1 MHKHRIIVAGGR
13 KFDNFWLAHDTL
25 DNLTQNLDKN
35 DIMIISGCAIGADKP
50 GEIWAEELGVEVM
63 RFPAD
68 WHIHGKSAGHV
79 RNREMA
85 EYATHLVA
93 FWDGKSRGT
102 QDMILVAQEHNL
114 KVRVIR
120 YE

>member
-13 KFDNFWLAHDTL
+13 KFDDFWLLRDTL

-35 DIMIISGCAIGADKP
+35 DIEVVSGCASGADSL
-50 GEIWAEELGVEVM
+50 GELWAEEFDVEVA

-68 WHIHGKSAGHV
+68 WNAHGKGAGYI
-79 RNREMA
+79 RNRKMA
-85 EYATHLVA
+85 EYATHLIA

-102 QDMILVAQEHNL
+102 HNMILIAREYSL